1 MDLRQQISDCNDIIL
16 KESITG
22 PSVSA
27 LFSHPKTAFI
37 HTASV
42 VYVWNNQVIFVI
54 PVMIIV
60 TFCMAA

>member
-1 MDLRQQISDCNDIIL
+1 MDFRQQISDCNNIIL

-42 VYVWNNQVIFVI
+42 VYV
-54 PVMIIV
+54 
-60 TFCMAA
+60 